1 MDKKINSMEKDA
13 SLDGQENLKT
23 SDAAF
28 DGTDNMSGNDDWEIN
43 IDQLLEQA
51 DMLVNNDMLPPMP
64 EAEGENNSKWTTGGE
79 PSAKAEQEIPA
90 KPAQAAEPAPNAA
103 SSAGSE
109 MDSDLDEINSLLE
122 QADLNEKV
130 DDDMLALLESATQN
144 QEDEDNPDDV
154 FDIFAEGDMP
164 LDDMTS
170 SDVPEQADDEEEED
184 TKKKSSR
191 KKKKKKEKKAKKTKE
206 VSDTDAKSE
215 SGEKKPGFLAKIIA
229 LFGAGEDFGE
239 EEPDTAADENIKI
252 LNELNGDKENKS
264 SKASKKSAK
273 KKENKKENKKEK
285 KGAKEAKTK
294 TKEKK
299 AAAPRK
305 KKEKPVE
312 KPAEKSVKIL
322 DGKSFTAIAGLCV
335 SIIAGVM
342 IVTNFIPEY
351 VDKQNARNA
360 FRDGD
365 YETVYKLFYDKK
377 LSAGEELLFN
387 QSRVIRQMER
397 RLEAYQNNI
406 TLGRELEAVDAL
418 MRGVENY
425 QNLWEADEYQV
436 RNEVDILYLQIC
448 EILNRNY
455 GISQE
460 QAVTIASY
468 DKIEY
473 TKALYAILG
482 GNELS
487 LQGEETEAGTGDAQQ
502 SDAELSG
509 DESMDESSGEELLE
523 DVLPEEE
530 DLLN

>member
-1 MDKKINSMEKDA
+1 
-13 SLDGQENLKT
+13 
-23 SDAAF
+23 
-28 DGTDNMSGNDDWEIN
+28 
-43 IDQLLEQA
+43 
-51 DMLVNNDMLPPMP
+51 
-64 EAEGENNSKWTTGGE
+64 
-79 PSAKAEQEIPA
+79 
-90 KPAQAAEPAPNAA
+90 
-103 SSAGSE
+103 
-109 MDSDLDEINSLLE
+109 
-122 QADLNEKV
+122 
-130 DDDMLALLESATQN
+130 
-144 QEDEDNPDDV
+144 
-154 FDIFAEGDMP
+154 
-164 LDDMTS
+164 
-170 SDVPEQADDEEEED
+170 
-184 TKKKSSR
+184 
-191 KKKKKKEKKAKKTKE
+191 
-206 VSDTDAKSE
+206 
-215 SGEKKPGFLAKIIA
+215 
-229 LFGAGEDFGE
+229 
-239 EEPDTAADENIKI
+239 
-252 LNELNGDKENKS
+252 
-264 SKASKKSAK
+264 
-273 KKENKKENKKEK
+273 
-285 KGAKEAKTK
+285 
-294 TKEKK
+294 
-299 AAAPRK
+299 
-305 KKEKPVE
+305 
-312 KPAEKSVKIL
+312 
-322 DGKSFTAIAGLCV
+322 
-335 SIIAGVM
+335 M

-436 RNEVDILYLQIC
+436 RNEVDI
-448 EILNRNY
+448 
-455 GISQE
+455 SQE

>member
-1 MDKKINSMEKDA
+1 MDKKINNMEKDA
-13 SLDGQENLKT
+13 SLDGQTDLKT
-23 SDAAF
+23 SDAVS
-28 DGTDNMSGNDDWEIN
+28 GGMDNLSGDDDWEIN

-64 EAEGENNSKWTTGGE
+64 EAEGENSSSTAGRE
-79 PSAKAEQEIPA
+79 PVAKAEQEITS
-90 KPAQAAEPAPNAA
+90 KPEKAAEQAPNAA

-122 QADLNEKV
+122 QANLNEKV

-191 KKKKKKEKKAKKTKE
+191 KKRKKKEKKAKKKKE
-206 VSDTDAKSE
+206 EPAADVKSE
-215 SGEKKPGFLAKIIA
+215 SGEKKPGILAKIIA
-229 LFGAGEDFGE
+229 LFGSGEDFEE
-239 EEPDTAADENIKI
+239 EEPDTAADENVKI
-252 LNELNGDKENKS
+252 LNELNGDKEKRS
-264 SKASKKSAK
+264 SKVSKKSAK
-273 KKENKKENKKEK
+273 KKENKKENKKEQ
-285 KGAKEAKTK
+285 KGAKEAKSK

-322 DGKSFTAIAGLCV
+322 DGKSFTAIAGLCF

-365 YETVYKLFYDKK
+365 YETVYQLFYDKK
-377 LSAGEELLFN
+377 LSASEELLFN

-455 GISQE
+455 GISQA
-460 QAVTIASY
+460 QAVEIASC

-487 LQGEETEAGTGDAQQ
+487 LQGEEAETGSGDAQQ
-502 SDAELSG
+502 SDEELPG
-509 DESMDESSGEELLE
+509 DESVDESSGEELLE